1 MSRLIGS
8 IWHELTSSSPF
19 RPSVHLSFDD
29 AGAEGKAH
37 KAATICLARRRC
49 KVILA
54 MVTRGQ
60 HYKPAYANEPLS
72 AAA

>member
-1 MSRLIGS
+1 M
-8 IWHELTSSSPF
+8 
-19 RPSVHLSFDD
+19 SFDD
-29 AGAEGKAH
+29 AGAEGERH

-54 MVTRGQ
+54 MATRGQ
-60 HYKPAYANEPLS
+60 PYVPAYANQRPS